1 MLKNEPNKAFYGP
14 KHVALAVESEA
25 VETLLICDK
34 LFRARGVAERRKYVE
49 MVDKVTGVFAQFL
62 GSTSFGFIS
71 ILCELF
77 FAQGEGGGR
86 RGEGL
91 LQPPCVWGA
100 AGATFWTVRN
110 S

>member
-49 MVDKVTGVFAQFL
+49 MVDKVRGFFCPIFLAQLLPIFCCPQFFL
-62 GSTSFGFIS
+62 PKVREVGGEWIS
-71 ILCELF
+71 PILASLIF
-77 FAQGEGGGR
+77 HRF
-86 RGEGL
+86 L
-91 LQPPCVWGA
+91 LSHGCSMA
-100 AGATFWTVRN
+100 
-110 S
+110 